1 MEVRIGKS
9 GQMVMVEMVTDEQ
22 RETASSIKRAG
33 YVGHKEKVFFCEVGE
48 ALEQVAQRCGGC
60 PVPGDF

>member
-1 MEVRIGKS
+1 MRIGKS

-33 YVGHKEKVFFCEVGE
+33 YVEKKKKVFFCEVGE
-48 ALEQVAQRCGGC
+48 ALQQVARRCGGC